1 MKHCLQQDW
10 TRWIQHLSGMLWWW
24 QRIVTLSEFSYFYK
38 FLALLH
44 NLTHPLTAF
53 HYNMV
58 SSDRPLS
65 LEINKSINAISDYDT
80 TYIRGLAYT
89 LFVGKSM
96 HSLRYRFLYEMISN
110 FWLVSLDCQHKAF
123 KIGFNNQYVKVQ
135 RKTALRCFFA
145 SRLTTKFKTDL
156 NVL

>member
-1 MKHCLQQDW
+1 
-10 TRWIQHLSGMLWWW
+10 MLWWW
-24 QRIVTLSEFSYFYK
+24 QGIVTLSEFSYLLRV
-38 FLALLH
+38 LALLQ
-44 NLTHPLTAF
+44 NLSHPLTAF

-58 SSDRPLS
+58 SSGDTQ
-65 LEINKSINAISDYDT
+65 NKSINAISDYDRQPPYT

>member
-1 MKHCLQQDW
+1 M
-10 TRWIQHLSGMLWWW
+10 
-24 QRIVTLSEFSYFYK
+24 TLSEFSYFYK

-65 LEINKSINAISDYDT
+65 LEINKSINAISDYDRQPPYT

-89 LFVGKSM
+89 LVVGKSI
-96 HSLRYRFLYEMISN
+96 HSLRYHFMKETGQ
-110 FWLVSLDCQHKAF
+110 F
-123 KIGFNNQYVKVQ
+123 
-135 RKTALRCFFA
+135 
-145 SRLTTKFKTDL
+145 
-156 NVL
+156 VLSA

>member
-1 MKHCLQQDW
+1 M
-10 TRWIQHLSGMLWWW
+10 
-24 QRIVTLSEFSYFYK
+24 TLSEFSYFYK

-110 FWLVSLDCQHKAF
+110 F
-123 KIGFNNQYVKVQ
+123 
-135 RKTALRCFFA
+135 
-145 SRLTTKFKTDL
+145 
-156 NVL
+156 

>member
-1 MKHCLQQDW
+1 
-10 TRWIQHLSGMLWWW
+10 MLWWW
-24 QRIVTLSEFSYFYK
+24 QSIVTLSEFSYFFK
-38 FLALLH
+38 FLALLQ

-58 SSDRPLS
+58 SDRPLS
-65 LEINKSINAISDYDT
+65 LEIHKTKASMPSLTDT
-80 TYIRGLAYT
+80 IYIRGLAYT

-96 HSLRYRFLYEMISN
+96 HSLIVSFMKSN

-123 KIGFNNQYVKVQ
+123 KKGFNNQYVKVQ

-145 SRLTTKFKTDL
+145 SRLTKFKTDL
-156 NVL
+156 KCILKGFTIYSFEPMCKSLLRKAKK